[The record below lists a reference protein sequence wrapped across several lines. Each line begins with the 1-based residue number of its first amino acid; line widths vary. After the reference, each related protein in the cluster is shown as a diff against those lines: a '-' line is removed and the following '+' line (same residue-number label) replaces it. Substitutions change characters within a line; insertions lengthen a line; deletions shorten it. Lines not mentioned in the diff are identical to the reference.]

1 MRDPGK
7 SEPVADSGSAEMV
20 AVSLAELDFKRYPVP
35 KVAAL
40 SMWLVMRGVDEEE
53 AVTRLRATGVS
64 AASMRA
70 AAALVTNGPPD
81 SHRHRSALRILRAAA
96 QPLPPAA
103 GATVS

>member
-1 MRDPGK
+1 MRDLGK
-7 SEPVADSGSAEMV
+7 SEPVADSGSAELV
-20 AVSLAELDFKRYPVP
+20 PVSLAELDFKRYPVP

-40 SMWLVMRGVDEEE
+40 SMWLVMRGVGEEE

-70 AAALVTNGPPD
+70 AAALVMNGPQE
-81 SHRHRSALRILRAAA
+81 SHRHRSVQRLLLAAA
-96 QPLPPAA
+96 QPLPPSS